1 MHASHASPITAALLA
16 IVAVTPAA
24 AQSPA
29 VSPIAGA
36 SQVPAASPFPST
48 AIPAVATPGAIVDPQ
63 PVPWQHVTISPD
75 GVSLTI
81 YFANGPDGCFG
92 LDRVEVTEGE
102 GGIPTVTPY
111 VGFREDAANKRCL
124 AVIDTYQTTITLDAP
139 LLGGGVPG
147 ILGPV
152 EYPSDNAII
161 APSGPLAAMEPQA
174 WEAAQLGPDG
184 ASGFLAFT
192 TGNPSCFGFD
202 RIGGEMQGDLLV
214 LAVYTGPIA
223 GGPQV
228 CTMEAYLVQAPF
240 SLETPILLGGSATA
254 A

>member
-1 MHASHASPITAALLA
+1 MSARLRSLLAAALVTV
-16 IVAVTPAA
+16 VAAPAA

-29 VSPIAGA
+29 VSPMPGGSA
-36 SQVPAASPFPST
+36 SPAATPFPST
-48 AIPAVATPGAIVDPQ
+48 AIPAVPTPGAIVDPQ

-75 GVSLTI
+75 GVSLTV
-81 YFANGPDGCFG
+81 YFANGAEGCFG
-92 LDRVEVTEGE
+92 LDRVEVTGGE
-102 GGIPTVTPY
+102 GGVVTVTPY
-111 VGFREDAANKRCL
+111 VGFREDAANVRCI
-124 AVIDTYQTTITLDAP
+124 AVVETYQTTITLDVP

-147 ILGPV
+147 ILGPID
-152 EYPSDNAII
+152 YPADNGLI

-192 TGNPSCFGFD
+192 TGNPACFGFD
-202 RIGGEMQGDLLV
+202 HIGGALDGDLLV
-214 LAVYTGPIA
+214 LSVYTGPVA

-240 SLETPILLGGSATA
+240 ALEAPILLGGGATVG
-254 A
+254 